1 MQSLTAREA
10 LDRHFLEMRAKLLE
24 VAACLDRI
32 DRGGGAKEDPRLAQ
46 LGQAIQLLQ
55 DPTDGRAEKVQLLF
69 SLPYDPEWRERRRS
83 K

>member
-1 MQSLTAREA
+1 MKPLPAREA

-46 LGQAIQLLQ
+46 LGQAISLLQ
-55 DPTDGRAEKVQLLF
+55 APNDGRAEKMQLLF
-69 SLPYDPEWRERRRS
+69 SLPYDPAWREARQS